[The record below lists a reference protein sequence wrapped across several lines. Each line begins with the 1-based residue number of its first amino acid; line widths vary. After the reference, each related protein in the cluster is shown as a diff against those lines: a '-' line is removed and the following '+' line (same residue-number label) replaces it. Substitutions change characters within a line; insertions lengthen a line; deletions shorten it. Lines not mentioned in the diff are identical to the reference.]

1 MSLHYQFPVITN
13 ISDVLPYIQGK
24 PEFIVVDKG
33 EYTVINYAFQT
44 SDTFPPVTDTA
55 SAILRECRGLIFNTA
70 TGELLSRAFHK
81 FFNIGE
87 RQDTTVID
95 VTRPHRFET
104 KLDGSMVR
112 PLFLRDGIRW
122 ATKMGV
128 TNVSMQAEV
137 FVASRPYYG
146 QLAQFCCERNWTPIF
161 EWLSREN
168 QIVLDYGREDQLVLL
183 AVRDNIEGGYIP
195 RSIVA
200 DLAIKW
206 GIPIVDKVE
215 RSDTS
220 SFDDYVAALKA
231 QEDIEGI
238 VVIFTDGHRVKV
250 KTDWY
255 VQMHRAKDRISSERH
270 VIALVLNDELDD
282 LLPMLPEDDRKRV
295 QRFADAVQYDL
306 TFFSEAVFTV
316 LYRVRQQGWDRK
328 CFALHSETF
337 YPLPVRAACFRLFE
351 ESLDNVKA
359 KAREWGRNYVLKNIG
374 SKSALAKA
382 HEVLQTVRW
391 KETVE

>member
-95 VTRPHRFET
+95 VTRLHRFET

-183 AVRDNIEGGYIP
+183 AVRDNIEGDYIP

-328 CFALHSETF
+328 GFALHSETF

-359 KAREWGRNYVLKNIG
+359 KA
-374 SKSALAKA
+374 